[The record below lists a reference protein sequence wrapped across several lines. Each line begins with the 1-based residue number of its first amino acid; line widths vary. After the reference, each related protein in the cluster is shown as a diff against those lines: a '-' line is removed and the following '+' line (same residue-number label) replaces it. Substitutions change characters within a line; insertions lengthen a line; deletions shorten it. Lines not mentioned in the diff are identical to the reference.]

1 MNIEALDDS
10 RSQLAEGPVW
20 DEAEQSLYWTD
31 ALAPA
36 ILRHDWATRTTTRW
50 DLKAES
56 VGSLAVRTGGG
67 LILAM
72 DEGFYTFDPATGDTS
87 PVFEP
92 FAGQPANRFNDGK
105 TDRQGRFV
113 SGGVN
118 GVGGSDQPPQPV
130 CSMFTVGAD
139 LGVTPGI
146 GGFACFNGPCF
157 SPDGRTFYVNGRGDM
172 RHIEAFDYDP
182 DTGEIGEGRVLI
194 GGLDPDGTTVDT
206 DGFLWCA
213 QWESACVL
221 RISPDGEID
230 RRIDLPGHV
239 VSSVMIG
246 GLDLDILFVTTLGRP
261 YWGSTPTADDAGA
274 VLVIRDLGLKG
285 IAESRFAG

>member
-1 MNIEALDDS
+1 VKIDTLDDS

-20 DEAEQSLYWTD
+20 DEAEQALYWTD

-36 ILRHDWATRTTTRW
+36 ILRHDWKTRTTRRW
-50 DLKAES
+50 NLNAES
-56 VGSLAVRTGGG
+56 VGSLAVRAGGG

-72 DEGFYTFDPATGDTS
+72 DAGFHAFDPDTGTTS
-87 PVFEP
+87 VIAEP
-92 FAGQPANRFNDGK
+92 FAGEPASRFNDGK

-130 CSMFTVGAD
+130 CGMFSVDAG
-139 LGVTPGI
+139 LRVTPRL

-182 DTGEIGEGRVLI
+182 KTGEVGEGRILI
-194 GGLDPDGTTVDT
+194 DGLDPDGTTVDAE
-206 DGFLWCA
+206 GFLWSA
-213 QWESACVL
+213 QWEAACVL
-221 RISPDGEID
+221 RISPDGAID

-246 GLDLDILFVTTLGRP
+246 GPDLDILLVTTLGRP
-261 YWGSTPTADDAGA
+261 YWGSTPTAADAGA
-274 VLVIRDLGLKG
+274 VLTIEGLGLRG
-285 IAESRFAG
+285 IAEARFAD